1 MNEFDGKVVIVTG
14 GSSGIGRATAIA
26 FAREGAS
33 VVVAARSEA
42 DGEQTLALI
51 EQVEGKGM
59 FLGIDVSREADVKK
73 LVDRTLAAYGRLDYA
88 FNNAGIEG
96 MLGPVTEQTE
106 ENFDATF
113 DINVKGTLFCM
124 KHEIP
129 PMLKSGGGVI
139 VNCASVGG
147 LVGFAG
153 ASVYSAS
160 KHAVIGLTR
169 SAALETARSGIRINV
184 VSPSATRTAMFAR
197 FTGHDAVTQAKV
209 AQSIPMGRVGEADEM
224 AGAVLFL
231 CSSRATFVTGQS
243 LTVDGGLT
251 AQ

>member
-1 MNEFDGKVVIVTG
+1 MNEFDGKVVIITG

-26 FAREGAS
+26 FAREGAI
-33 VVVAARSEA
+33 VVIAARREA
-42 DGEQTLALI
+42 DGEETLALI
-51 EQVEGKGM
+51 EQAGAKGM
-59 FLGIDVSREADVKK
+59 FLRLDVSREADVKH
-73 LVDRTLAAYGRLDYA
+73 LVDRTIDAYGGLDYA

-129 PMLKSGGGVI
+129 QMLKSGGGVI

-197 FTGHDAVTQAKV
+197 FTGHDAVTQGEV
-209 AQSIPMGRVGEADEM
+209 AQSIPMGRVGEAEEM

-231 CSSRATFVTGQS
+231 CSSRATFMTGQS